1 MSAPQRRSDDAGSV
15 TAFVAAF
22 TVALLAVAGLVVDG
36 GYLLAGRRAAFDE
49 AEAAARAG
57 AQAVDADVLRLGG
70 PVTLRPDE
78 ARRLVAA
85 YLSRTG
91 HEGSVEVSGD
101 AVTVRVRIPQ
111 RLTILGL
118 LGVGPLVVEGS
129 GTAHGVQAVGDQE
142 GL

>member
-1 MSAPQRRSDDAGSV
+1 MSAPRCRRDEAGSV

-70 PVTLRPDE
+70 PVTLQPAD

-85 YLSRTG
+85 YLSRSG
-91 HEGSVEVSGD
+91 HEGSAEVSGD
-101 AVTVRVRIPQ
+101 AVTVRVRVPQ

-129 GTAHGVQAVGDQE
+129 GTAHGVQAVGERE